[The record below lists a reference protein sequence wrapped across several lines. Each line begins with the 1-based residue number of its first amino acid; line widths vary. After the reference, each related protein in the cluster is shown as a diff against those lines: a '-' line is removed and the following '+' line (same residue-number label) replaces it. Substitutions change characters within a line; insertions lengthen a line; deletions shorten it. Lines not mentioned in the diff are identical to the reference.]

1 MTYIMYK
8 YVMFLNLLAMF
19 SMPAFGQSY
28 ENIKIFPL
36 GATADSLYR
45 EGIYNKVLPYASAA
59 LKQVLEQSPTDTI
72 LLAKAL
78 YRLGEVENL
87 AGLHKI
93 AGKHLNN
100 GFSYYF
106 RRFGMGNDTA
116 ARMCWILSKC
126 LLENY
131 RWQEADSF
139 IQNAIELAKIN
150 PNVSGFARTTLLWSW
165 GNIKHNQRKYQEAEK
180 IYRETLHWWET
191 NDQTQ
196 NEEYAQALWALAGL
210 LNLQDQG
217 DDALILFQRSVDLR
231 KIIFNE
237 KHPNI
242 ARVYNGIGFT
252 YSKKGDWFKA
262 RDYYLKSLQLYIE
275 RLGDNY
281 EFNSVVMYNL
291 TNLYLELGDD
301 AEAEKYL
308 KRGLPIVDS
317 TYGRN
322 DPVYSMFLTAL
333 GQVKQRQ
340 RAYMEAETYYTE
352 AREQRLQLLG
362 SKHPYY
368 AASTLDLAMLFLE
381 WGDSRQALPLLEQ
394 ALSIQKEVEGASHT
408 SVLNTLQ
415 RLAVCYAQMNDFE
428 KADSIL
434 TVTGGLLQQ
443 FYGNEGK
450 ELAQNFEYKV
460 WLKLVQ
466 GPDTAQVASWLLQAQ
481 KLRRTLI
488 NRAVNYASEREM
500 EVLIGS
506 FQAHNEI
513 AYQAA
518 EKFGLNDVAF
528 DNTLFFKNLGLQTR
542 TQMLHQ
548 ISNSNDVTTKHN
560 YERWQ
565 SLQKGL
571 VVEMTKPLSLRQNT
585 DSLEFGLRLMEQQL
599 ATVFKD
605 FETENHTVTWKQV
618 QHTLSPH
625 TVAVEF
631 VSYKPAS
638 LVSTNAVHY
647 AALVILPQDS
657 IPHYVYLFEEKQL
670 AQLLE
675 KTGDNAEAST
685 QLYAS
690 RSGKI
695 SNNAPVY
702 GTALYK
708 LIWKPLDSLLQGVKT
723 VYFSPT
729 GLLHRVAFAALPI
742 NHFKVLTDQYQLHQL
757 GTTRSMVLN
766 TTQLLPKNSN
776 AVVFGGIE
784 YSHSGI
790 NSTDRLAADVKDNQL
805 LAYSNLPRSVTDTF
819 EYLPGTAE
827 EVQHLNKALR
837 AQGLRTQTFMG
848 VQATEEALKSLGC
861 DTLKSPDIL
870 HIATHGFFFPDPEKR
885 KNEHFGDE
893 NAFKWNENPL
903 FRSGLAMAGANQ
915 TWKGEP
921 TPANI
926 EDGIATAYEI
936 SHLNLSDTKL
946 VVLSA
951 CETGLGDIKGSE
963 GVYGLQRAFKMAGAD
978 YLIVSL
984 WQVPDRETTSF
995 MDVFYKTWLGGNSIH
1010 EAFAKAQKRMRK
1022 KYKEVYKW
1030 GAWVLVE

>member
-1 MTYIMYK
+1 MHKHLIFIT
-8 YVMFLNLLAMF
+8 LLVIF
-19 SMPAFGQSY
+19 SVQAFGQSY
-28 ENIKIFPL
+28 ENIQIFPL
-36 GATADSLYR
+36 GTTADSFYR
-45 EGIYNKVLPYASAA
+45 EGCYIKVLPYASAA
-59 LKQVLEQSPTDTI
+59 LKQVYEQSPTDTI

-78 YRLGEVENL
+78 YRLGEVEAL
-87 AGLHKI
+87 SGLHKT
-93 AGKHLNN
+93 ADEHLSH

-106 RRFGMGNDTA
+106 SRFGMGNDTA
-116 ARMCWILSKC
+116 ARMCWVLSKNMI
-126 LLENY
+126 EIY
-131 RWQEADSF
+131 RWHEADSL
-139 IQNAIELAKIN
+139 IQNALELAKYN
-150 PNVSGFARTTLLWSW
+150 PKVSDFARTTLWWSW

-210 LNLQDQG
+210 LNLQDQVE
-217 DDALILFQRSVDLR
+217 DALVLFQRSVDLR
-231 KIIFNE
+231 KIIFSE
-237 KHPNI
+237 KHPSI
-242 ARVYNGIGFT
+242 ARIYNGIGFT
-252 YSKKGDWFKA
+252 YSKMGNWFKA
-262 RDYYLKSLQLYIE
+262 RDYFLKSLQLYTE
-275 RLGDNY
+275 KLGDNF
-281 EFNSVVMYNL
+281 EFNSVVLYNL
-291 TNLYLELGDD
+291 SNLYLELGDD
-301 AEAEKYL
+301 TEAEKYL
-308 KRGLPIVDS
+308 KRGLPIVES
-317 TYGRN
+317 TYGKN
-322 DPVYSMFLTAL
+322 DPVYTMFLSVL

-340 RAYMEAETYYTE
+340 RAYVEAENYYSE
-352 AREQRLQLLG
+352 AKALRLKLLG
-362 SKHPYY
+362 AKHPYFS
-368 AASTLDLAMLFLE
+368 ASTIDLAMLFLE
-381 WGDSRQALPLLEQ
+381 NGNPQKALPMLEE
-394 ALSIQKEVEGASHT
+394 ALSAQIEIEGQYHT
-408 SVLNTLQ
+408 SVLSTLQ
-415 RLAVCYAQMNDFE
+415 NLAVCYAQMNDFQ

-450 ELAQNFEYKV
+450 ALAQNYEYKV

-481 KLRRTLI
+481 KIRRTLI

-513 AYQAA
+513 AYHAA

-542 TQMLHQ
+542 TQMMHQ
-548 ISNSNDVTTKHN
+548 ITNSNDVTTKQN

-565 SLQKGL
+565 SLQKSL
-571 VVEMTKPLSLRQNT
+571 VVEMAKPLSLRQHT
-585 DSLEFGLRLMEQQL
+585 DSLEFELRLMEQQL

-605 FETENHTVTWKQV
+605 FETEYHTVSWKEV

-625 TVAVEF
+625 TAAVEF

-647 AALVILPQDS
+647 AALVVLPQDS
-657 IPHYVYLFEEKQL
+657 MPHYVYLFEEKQL
-670 AQLLE
+670 AELLE
-675 KTGDNAEAST
+675 KTGDHAEAST

-695 SNNAPVY
+695 NANAPVY
-702 GTALYK
+702 GTSLFS
-708 LIWKPLDSLLQGVKT
+708 LIWKPLDSLLKGVTT

-742 NHFKVLTDQYQLHQL
+742 NHDKVLTDQYQLHQL

-766 TTQLLPKNSN
+766 SSQPLSKNAN
-776 AVVFGGIE
+776 AVVFGGID
-784 YSHSGI
+784 YSHRGI
-790 NSTDRLAADVKDNQL
+790 NTVENIPEEVKDNLL
-805 LAYSNLPRSVTDTF
+805 LAYTNLPRSVTDTF

-827 EVQHLNKALR
+827 EVEHLQKALR
-837 AQGLRTQTFMG
+837 AQGLRTQTFTG
-848 VQATEEALKSLGC
+848 SHATEETLKSMGRA
-861 DTLKSPDIL
+861 TVKSPDIL

-885 KNEHFGDE
+885 KNEHVGDE

-903 FRSGLAMAGANQ
+903 FRSGLALAGANQ
-915 TWKGEP
+915 TWKGES

-936 SHLNLSDTKL
+936 SHLNLSNTKL

-984 WQVPDRETTSF
+984 WQVPDRETTAF
-995 MDVFYKTWLGGNSIH
+995 MDVFYKSWLGGKTIH
-1010 EAFAKAQKRMRK
+1010 AAFAKAQKKMRK

>member
-1 MTYIMYK
+1 MYK
-8 YVMFLNLLAMF
+8 YVIFLSLLAMF

-59 LKQVLEQSPTDTI
+59 LKQVLEHSPTDTI

-87 AGLHKI
+87 AGLHKM
-93 AGKHLNN
+93 AGEHLNN

-106 RRFGMGNDTA
+106 LRFGMGNDTA

-217 DDALILFQRSVDLR
+217 DDALVLFQRSVDLR
-231 KIIFNE
+231 KIIFSE
-237 KHPNI
+237 KHPSI
-242 ARVYNGIGFT
+242 ARVNNGIGFT

-340 RAYMEAETYYTE
+340 RAYLEAETYYSE

-466 GPDTAQVASWLLQAQ
+466 GPDTAQVAAWLLHAQ

-548 ISNSNDVTTKHN
+548 ISNSNDVTTKYN

-565 SLQKGL
+565 SLQKSL
-571 VVEMTKPLSLRQNT
+571 VVEMAKPLSLRQNT

-605 FETENHTVTWKQV
+605 FETEYQTVTWKAV

-631 VSYKPAS
+631 VSYKPVS
-638 LVSTNAVHY
+638 LVSTSAVHY

-657 IPHYVYLFEEKQL
+657 MPHYVYLFEEKQL

-742 NHFKVLTDQYQLHQL
+742 DHFKVLTDQYQLHQL

-766 TTQLLPKNSN
+766 TTQPLPKNSTS
-776 AVVFGGIE
+776 VVFGGIE

-790 NSTDRLAADVKDNQL
+790 NISDRLSTEIQDNQL
-805 LAYSNLPRSVTDTF
+805 LAYSNLPRSVSDTF

-827 EVQHLNKALR
+827 EVQHLNKALW
-837 AQGLRTQTFMG
+837 AQGLRTQTFTG
-848 VQATEEALKSLGC
+848 TQATEEALKSLGR
-861 DTLKSPDIL
+861 DTVKSPEIL
-870 HIATHGFFFPDPEKR
+870 HVATHGFFFPDPEKR

-936 SHLNLSDTKL
+936 SHLNLSNTKL

-984 WQVPDRETTSF
+984 WQVPDRETTAF

-1010 EAFAKAQKRMRK
+1010 EAFAKAQKKMRK